1 MALDGAFLHTI
12 QSELTAR
19 IGARIDKIH
28 QPSREE
34 IVLVLRWPGGSGR
47 LLLSA
52 SASNARIHFTS
63 FPPENPKTPPMFC
76 MLLRKHLG
84 SGKLVAVRQLELD
97 RVLTLDFETTNELG
111 DLVVLSIAVE
121 IMGRHS
127 NIIVIGPDGKILDAV
142 KRVDNTMS
150 GVRMVLPGLT
160 YTLPPLQNKLNL
172 LATDD
177 DTLLRAVTAKQA
189 ELSKA
194 VLQTVQGFSPILARE
209 VAFYVSKG
217 ADLAAQELTEEQRE
231 RLRFSLSR
239 IRELLETGQSVFTT
253 VLEGNT
259 PKDFSFINITQYG
272 NYMKTRRFERA
283 SELLDHFYAERDRI
297 ARMKQRSHD
306 LLKLL
311 VNTTDRISRKLE
323 IQSSE
328 LAQSERRDEYRVYG
342 DLLNSNLYRLEKGMR
357 SVTLENFYE
366 DNQPVTIPLDPL
378 RTPAQNA
385 QKYYNEYKKAI
396 TAERMLTGLIEQAKQ
411 ELVYID
417 SVFDAVSRTSSE
429 SELLEIREELAEQ
442 GYIKKGGRSR
452 NKALKPQPPLQYKS
466 TDGFTILCGRN
477 NKQNDKLTTKTA
489 RGNDLWCHTK
499 NIPGSHV
506 VVLSEG
512 REIPDSTIEQ
522 ACVIAAYNS
531 KAREG
536 SQVPVDYTLIKNVK
550 KPNGAKPGMVIFVD
564 NRTAYITPDEEL
576 VSRLRVN

>member
-1 MALDGAFLHTI
+1 
-12 QSELTAR
+12 
-19 IGARIDKIH
+19 
-28 QPSREE
+28 
-34 IVLVLRWPGGSGR
+34 
-47 LLLSA
+47 
-52 SASNARIHFTS
+52 
-63 FPPENPKTPPMFC
+63 MFC

-84 SGKLVAVRQLELD
+84 SGKLIAVRQLELD
-97 RVLTLDFETTNELG
+97 RVLCLDFETTNELG
-111 DLVVLSIAVE
+111 DLVVMTIAVE

-160 YTLPPLQNKLNL
+160 YTVPPLQNKLNL
-172 LATDD
+172 LTTDD
-177 DTLLRAVTAKQA
+177 DTLLRAVTSKQA

-239 IRELLETGQSVFTT
+239 IRELLKTGQSVFTT

-272 NYMKTRRFERA
+272 NYMKTRRFESA

-385 QKYYNEYKKAI
+385 QKYYSEYKKAI

-411 ELVYID
+411 ELLYID

-452 NKALKPQPPLQYKS
+452 DKALKPQPPLKYKS
-466 TDGFTILCGRN
+466 ADGFTILCGRN
-477 NKQNDKLTTKTA
+477 NKQHDNLTTKTA
-489 RGNDLWCHTK
+489 RGNDLWCPTK

-506 VVLSEG
+506 IVLSEG

-531 KAREG
+531 KARES
-536 SQVPVDYTLIKNVK
+536 SQVPVDYTLVKNVK

>member
-12 QSELTAR
+12 KTELSAR

-34 IVLVLRWPGGSGR
+34 IVFVLRWPGGNGR
-47 LLLSA
+47 LLVSS
-52 SASNARIHFTS
+52 SASNARIHFTDC
-63 FPPENPKTPPMFC
+63 PPKNPATPPMFC

-84 SGKLVAVRQLELD
+84 SGRLVAVRQLELD
-97 RVLTLDFETTNELG
+97 RVLYLDFETTNELG
-111 DLVVLSIAVE
+111 DLVVMTVAVE

-160 YTLPPLQNKLNL
+160 YTVPPLQNKLNPL
-172 LATDD
+172 TADE
-177 DTLLRAVTAKQA
+177 DTLVRAVCSKSA

-194 VLQTVQGFSPILARE
+194 VLQTVQGFSPVLARE
-209 VAFYVSKG
+209 VAFFVSAG
-217 ADLAAQELTEEQRE
+217 SELPAQELTGKQKD
-231 RLRFSLSR
+231 RLKFSLGR
-239 IRELLETGQSVFTT
+239 IRELLESGKYVFTT
-253 VLEGNT
+253 LLENNT
-259 PKDFSFINITQYG
+259 PKDFSFINIVQYG
-272 NYMKTRRFERA
+272 SYMKARRFESA
-283 SELLDHFYAERDRI
+283 SALLDHFYAERDRI

-306 LLKLL
+306 LLRLL
-311 VNTTDRISRKLE
+311 INTTDRISRKLE

-342 DLLNSNLYRLEKGMR
+342 DLLNSNLYRLEKGMKQ
-357 SVTLENFYE
+357 VTLENFYE
-366 DNQPVTIPLDPL
+366 DNKPVVIPLDPL

-411 ELVYID
+411 ELIYID

-442 GYIKKGGRSR
+442 GYIKGNGRSR
-452 NKALKPQPPLQYKS
+452 NRSVKPQPPLKYQS
-466 TDGFTILCGRN
+466 DDGFTILCGRN

-489 RGNDLWCHTK
+489 RNYDLWCHTK
-499 NIPGSHV
+499 DIPGSHV
-506 VVLSEG
+506 IVVSDG

-531 KAREG
+531 KARG
-536 SQVPVDYTLIKNVK
+536 SSQVPVDYTLVKNVK

-564 NRTAYITPDEEL
+564 NKTAYITPDEEL
-576 VSRLRVN
+576 VARLKVN